1 VKEEKVAAEA
11 TDTEPSEDEEDEEDD
26 EDDEDD
32 EVSNKKSKKRK
43 KMIAVGCVAAL
54 LLTSGGLYFGWKTLA
69 PKELVEMGKLDTAV
83 PEELTPKPKEGTE
96 IEEQEDG
103 EDLPDEPQGSEGT
116 SAPKENRPTGTLG
129 GEEDTNSELAKELSS
144 SEAFKSLGI
153 EGDFDPGP
161 AIDPEEL
168 KITLS
173 SIMPVAFNATDIRV
187 LSFKLTIE
195 TFDKPSAQLIKK
207 TLPIY
212 EKATIKTVELF
223 LKNKFYNDI
232 FYVKEKLQRR
242 LQKSFESKMES
253 SGRIKKLKFAEFL
266 VK

>member
-1 VKEEKVAAEA
+1 
-11 TDTEPSEDEEDEEDD
+11 
-26 EDDEDD
+26 
-32 EVSNKKSKKRK
+32 
-43 KMIAVGCVAAL
+43 MIAVGCVAAL

-69 PKELVEMGKLDTAV
+69 PKELVEMGKLDTVV

-96 IEEQEDG
+96 VEELEDDK
-103 EDLPDEPQGSEGT
+103 DLSDEPQGSEGT
-116 SAPKENRPTGTLG
+116 PASKENRPTGTLG
-129 GEEDTNSELAKELSS
+129 AEEDTNSELAKELSS

-153 EGDFDPGP
+153 EGDFDGSP

-168 KITLS
+168 QITLS
-173 SIMPVAFNATDIRV
+173 SIMPVAYNATDIRV

-242 LQKSFESKMES
+242 LQKNFESKMES
-253 SGRIKKLKFAEFL
+253 SGRIKKVKFAEFL